1 MKHILIKATF
11 MVSLAVL
18 TAGVAHAEPIELVP
32 NSDAAPLAVESPAT
46 PDIEERIEGFEAPET
61 GVEAGTVG
69 LDEVHEE
76 LDPAAHAAAEH
87 ANAHQ
92 ESAGLPQLDPTWFA
106 SQAFWLLL
114 IFAFLYMYFSRTI
127 LPAISNTL
135 ENRHE
140 HVQGD
145 LDMAQKL
152 KTEAEQVFDAYNKS
166 LDNARSKATK
176 LYSDVEDDIKVKSE
190 RQQNE
195 LRDRLAKEMELSE
208 ARLQKTKNDALK
220 EMDNIAAEIA
230 SAAAQKIVG
239 ISTDINT
246 AREIVQ
252 GLNVKDSKKAA

>member
-1 MKHILIKATF
+1 MKHMLIKAILT
-11 MVSLAVL
+11 VSLAVL
-18 TAGVAHAEPIELVP
+18 TAGAAYAQPTNLIPESEAQEP
-32 NSDAAPLAVESPAT
+32 AVIIPAN
-46 PDIEERIEGFEAPET
+46 PEFEEQIPGFEAPET

-69 LDEVHEE
+69 LDELHEE
-76 LDPAAHAAAEH
+76 LDPEHAAAH
-87 ANAHQ
+87 DDAHH

-114 IFAFLYMYFSRTI
+114 IFAFLYTYFSRTI

-152 KTEAEQVFDAYNKS
+152 KTEAELVFEAYNKG
-166 LDNARSKATK
+166 LENARAKATK
-176 LYSDVEDDIKVKSE
+176 LYHDVEEDIKIKSE
-190 RQQNE
+190 RQQSE
-195 LRDRLAKEMELSE
+195 LRERLTKEMELSE

-220 EMDNIAAEIA
+220 EMDNSAAEIA

-239 ISTDINT
+239 VTTDINT

-252 GLNVKDSKKAA
+252 GLNGKDSKKAA